1 MVCWHDSN
9 VNTKVLMHTIV
20 MANQKGGVGKTTS
33 TINLG
38 AALARHGYRVLL
50 IDADHQG
57 HTTKG
62 LNIKPEHGTLC
73 DIFTDENA
81 MIEDVMCS
89 TKQKGLWVVPSN
101 IQLARVEMKLSLMG
115 AKEYRLRKKIQKSL
129 EYQSRSKVHKFDYC
143 LIDCPPT
150 FGNICLN
157 SFLAADWVIMPMQL
171 SYFSLEGVD
180 SFIESLNYVNDE
192 LGELV
197 GHHIDF
203 LGVLLNFYD
212 PRTNIT
218 KEVQSRLDKIFGKL
232 IFDTVVPVNV
242 KLNEAQ
248 SKGLP
253 IFDYD
258 LECKGAKAY
267 QYLSE
272 EVLTRIKEKSNG

>member
-1 MVCWHDSN
+1 
-9 VNTKVLMHTIV
+9 MHTIV
-20 MANQKGGVGKTTS
+20 IANQKGGVGKTTT

-38 AALARHGYRVLL
+38 AALAKSGKRVLL

-62 LNIKPEHGTLC
+62 LNIKPENGTLC
-73 DIFTDENA
+73 DIFTDEYK
-81 MIEDVMCS
+81 MLEDVMCS
-89 TKQKGLWVVPSN
+89 TEQKGLWVIPSN

-129 EYQSRSKVHKFDYC
+129 EYQRRSKVHEFDYC

-157 SFLAADWVIMPMQL
+157 AFLSAQWVIMPMQL

-212 PRTNIT
+212 SRTNIT
-218 KEVQSRLDKIFGKL
+218 KDIRERLEKIFGKL
-232 IFDTVVPVNV
+232 IFDTLVPVNV

-253 IFDYD
+253 IFEYD
-258 LECKGAKAY
+258 PTCKGAEA
-267 QYLSE
+267 YLSLCE
-272 EVLTRIKEKSNG
+272 EVLNRIKEKENER

>member
-1 MVCWHDSN
+1 
-9 VNTKVLMHTIV
+9 MHTIV

-38 AALARHGYRVLL
+38 AALARHGHRVLL

-62 LNIKPEHGTLC
+62 LNVKIEPEKGTLS
-73 DIFTDENA
+73 DVFVDDQT
-81 MIEDVMCS
+81 MIHHVMYQ
-89 TKQKGLWVVPSN
+89 THQLGMWVVPSDLR
-101 IQLARVEMKLSLMG
+101 LAHVEMKLSLMG
-115 AKEYRLRKKIQKSL
+115 AKEYRLRKKFQKFL
-129 EYQSRSKVHKFDYC
+129 EKQKQVHGFEFDYC

-150 FGNICLN
+150 FGNICIN
-157 SFLAADWVIMPMQL
+157 AFLASDWVIMPMQL

-180 SFIESLNYVNDE
+180 SFLESLTYVNNE

-197 GHHIDF
+197 GHNINF
-203 LGVLLNFYD
+203 LGVLFNFYD

-218 KEVQSRLDKIFGKL
+218 KEIHSRLDKIFGKL
-232 IFDTVVPVNV
+232 IFDTFIPVNV

-248 SKGLP
+248 SKGIP

-267 QYLSE
+267 QSLSE

>member
-1 MVCWHDSN
+1 
-9 VNTKVLMHTIV
+9 MHTIV
-20 MANQKGGVGKTTS
+20 IANQKGGVGKTTT

-38 AALARHGYRVLL
+38 AALARSGKRVLL

-62 LNIKPEHGTLC
+62 LDVKNPDNKTLS
-73 DIFTDENA
+73 DIFMDDSIR
-81 MIEDVMCS
+81 IEDVFCH
-89 TKQKGLWVVPSN
+89 TNHTNLFVIPSN

-115 AKEYRLRKKIQKSL
+115 AKEYRLRKKLNRFSERKDKP
-129 EYQSRSKVHKFDYC
+129 YGFDYC

-157 SFLAADWVIMPMQL
+157 AFLAADWVIMPMQL

-180 SFIESLNYVNDE
+180 SFIESLNYVNEE

-212 PRTNIT
+212 SRTNIT
-218 KEVQSRLDKIFGKL
+218 KEIRERLEKIFGKL
-232 IFDTVVPVNV
+232 IFDTLVPVNV

-258 LECKGAKAY
+258 PNCKGADA
-267 QYLSE
+267 YLSLCE
-272 EVLTRIKEKSNG
+272 EVLKRIKEK